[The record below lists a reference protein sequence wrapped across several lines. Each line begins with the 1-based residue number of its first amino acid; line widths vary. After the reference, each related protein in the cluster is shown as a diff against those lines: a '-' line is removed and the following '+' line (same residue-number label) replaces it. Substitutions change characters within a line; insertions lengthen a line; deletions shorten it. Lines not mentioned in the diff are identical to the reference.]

1 MKSKLTTKDL
11 IAAGAFAAIY
21 LVLLTVLAVMVLPIV
36 PVLYLATPL
45 IAGIVLG
52 TVYLLYCVKVP
63 KTGAIFILAL
73 LVGAI
78 TSMASIYPLI
88 AAAVWGV
95 VAEGIAAGKRR
106 RSPNAL
112 AASYYGQESADTI
125 DRLTPDWIIAVFV
138 VLARLGGILGGTF
151 GKKLLKKH
159 FAKVGAV

>member
-95 VAEGIAAGKRR
+95 VAEGLRVQSDIHGALFLLAVGKRCFPLHLRDLLWPGVR
-106 RSPNAL
+106 R
-112 AASYYGQESADTI
+112 Y
-125 DRLTPDWIIAVFV
+125 
-138 VLARLGGILGGTF
+138 
-151 GKKLLKKH
+151 H
-159 FAKVGAV
+159 

>member
-21 LVLLTVLAVMVLPIV
+21 LVLLTVLAVMVLPIA

-78 TSMASIYPLI
+78 PSMASIYPLI

-112 AASYYGQESADTI
+112 AASYCVFN
-125 DRLTPDWIIAVFV
+125 LTSMGPFFSLL
-138 VLARLGGILGGTF
+138 LAKDAFLSTCVTYYC
-151 GKKLLKKH
+151 LLYTSRC
-159 FAKVGAV
+159 V